1 MSCDG
6 ILHQRFQVVSTR
18 ILIAHAVLFSAS
30 LCHGVMSTRCIDET
44 IIQGFCPYGSL
55 FTAASNWFLTRGFA
69 VFSTPM
75 NKPHDLRSCGV
86 LFSVALINS
95 VII

>member
-1 MSCDG
+1 VSCDG

-44 IIQGFCPYGSL
+44 IIQGFCPY
-55 FTAASNWFLTRGFA
+55 
-69 VFSTPM
+69 
-75 NKPHDLRSCGV
+75 DLRSCGV